1 MLRFTLCLTALLAAA
16 PAWSQEVQTAPVA
29 AETPDKAQID
39 AAMDLLKANNTAVN
53 MTAAIDALLPVEA
66 AAIRRQHPSAD
77 DAVIG
82 KLLGVIRETVASH
95 EDQLLQ
101 IYAIAYARHFTIDE
115 LHTLSAFYR
124 TGAGKKYINEI
135 PALMKEVT
143 PLGMSYMQNI
153 ITQAVQDAIQ
163 NMRSQGVKI

>member
-1 MLRFTLCLTALLAAA
+1 MLRFALCLTVLLAAA
-16 PAWSQEVQTAPVA
+16 PALGQEARTTPLA
-29 AETPDKAQID
+29 AETPNKAQID

-53 MTAAIDALLPVEA
+53 MTAAVDALLPVEA

-77 DAVIG
+77 DAVIA
-82 KLLGVIRETVASH
+82 KLLGVIRETMASH

-101 IYAIAYARHFTIDE
+101 IYAVAYAQHFTIDE

-124 TGAGKKYINEI
+124 TDAGKKYINEI

-143 PLGMSYMQNI
+143 PLAVSYMQNI

-163 NMRSQGVKI
+163 NMRTQGVKI